1 MQNLLWT
8 AGQVGIYVLTVK
20 ILLRTGRYVGPG
32 SGSTKVAQHITSC
45 SSQLDDLIRDQQ
57 ISASRVGICHENK
70 FV

>member
-20 ILLRTGRYVGPG
+20 NLLRTGRQVG
-32 SGSTKVAQHITSC
+32 QHITSC

-57 ISASRVGICHENK
+57 ISASRVGISHENK